1 MEAGKIKAKAMCV
14 ILRDDREVLVGIGKD
29 EVRGITFGRI
39 LGGTIEFGET
49 AEVALRREFQEEL
62 GSDLKNVSFVKLI
75 ENIFTYRGEPGHE
88 IVFLYRGELADKE
101 LYTKEKIK
109 IVDGKEF
116 FAEWVLLSDVKNG
129 KIKLYPPFAYETLVG

>member
-1 MEAGKIKAKAMCV
+1 MCV